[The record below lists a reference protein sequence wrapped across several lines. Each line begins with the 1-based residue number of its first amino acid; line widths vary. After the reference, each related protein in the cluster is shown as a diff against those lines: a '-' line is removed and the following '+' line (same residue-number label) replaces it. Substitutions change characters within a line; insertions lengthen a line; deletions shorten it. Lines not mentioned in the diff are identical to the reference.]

1 MPPSSSRS
9 AWGIGPAR
17 PYHGWADTGTGSD
30 LADPFAVNPIRRSFG
45 LVAASC
51 LIVFGAPLFGEPVTT
66 VTMLTVGWLAMTG
79 IVMGTP
85 ILLWS
90 LVEEGW
96 RRAQR
101 RLDPPVEELDLAP
114 RLRHV
119 LVRHGY
125 ASIAQ
130 VERAPDA
137 ALLVLSNMDTRG
149 LRDVRRA
156 VSLWRYRRWQERGFP
171 DRGMP
176 L

>member
-1 MPPSSSRS
+1 
-9 AWGIGPAR
+9 
-17 PYHGWADTGTGSD
+17 
-30 LADPFAVNPIRRSFG
+30 
-45 LVAASC
+45 
-51 LIVFGAPLFGEPVTT
+51 
-66 VTMLTVGWLAMTG
+66 MLTVGWLAMTG